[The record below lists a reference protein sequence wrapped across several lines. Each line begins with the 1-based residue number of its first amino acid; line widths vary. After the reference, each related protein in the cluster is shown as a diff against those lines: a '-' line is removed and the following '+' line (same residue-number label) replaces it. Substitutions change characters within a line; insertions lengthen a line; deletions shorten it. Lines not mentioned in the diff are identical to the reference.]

1 MNIAV
6 KFLEPGAVGPYSGY
20 VFTPSSDAWLLP
32 RPVVACSSGYHFA
45 TIENLVNWAR
55 PEAYEIETR
64 GAVGLGDKSAA
75 ESIRFV
81 RQLHCDDRVLRHF
94 AADCAEA
101 CLPLFERERP
111 RDDRPRRAI
120 EVARRF
126 ADGQATLGE
135 LAVAGA
141 AAGAAVGGAA
151 VGAAAR
157 AAAWAAAGAA
167 AEAAAGAA
175 ARAAAWAAVGAA
187 ARAAAGAA
195 VGAAARAAVGAAAN
209 RLLLAYLLDDD
220 DARSDAMELLC
231 QACSGGTP

>member
-135 LAVAGA
+135 LAVAWAAEWAAWA
-141 AAGAAVGGAA
+141 AAGAATG
-151 VGAAAR
+151 

-167 AEAAAGAA
+167 ARAPWAA
-175 ARAAAWAAVGAA
+175 ARAPWAAAW
-187 ARAAAGAA
+187 
-195 VGAAARAAVGAAAN
+195 GAAAN

>member
-1 MNIAV
+1 VNIAV

-135 LAVAGA
+135 LAVAWA
-141 AAGAAVGGAA
+141 AAGAA
-151 VGAAAR
+151 AR
-157 AAAWAAAGAA
+157 AQWAIGAPWDAAWAAAGAA
-167 AEAAAGAA
+167 ARAPWAA
-175 ARAAAWAAVGAA
+175 ARAPWAAAW
-187 ARAAAGAA
+187 
-195 VGAAARAAVGAAAN
+195 GAAAN